1 MRVTTCNMRHVATAI
16 ALLNM
21 ALFASTSVAEDKPK
35 GPSCQDQLAQTS
47 VQANNLVHDR
57 ALKEEALAKEQIA
70 NYILKQ
76 KVSQLEATIA
86 AMKKSAEPN
95 GEPKKA
101 E

>member
-1 MRVTTCNMRHVATAI
+1 MYWIAGLLI
-16 ALLNM
+16 AL
-21 ALFASTSVAEDKPK
+21 AVVIHGSIVWADEKAK

-47 VQANNLVHDR
+47 VQANNLSHDR

-76 KVSQLEATIA
+76 KVSQLEATVA
-86 AMKKSAEPN
+86 AMKKAAEPKD
-95 GEPKKA
+95 EPKKA